1 MVDWKSRGA
10 PIVCLLLLGSC
21 VVGSQ
26 PMPPKVSSSVGCEAL
41 APLASGL
48 AAAFEAAT
56 LAQRAATVEAWH
68 QVVWRWTEAIAHLQR
83 LPPDHPQWAYAQ
95 KKVQEYQGNLAIAQR
110 YAEAT
115 AQLPFP
121 SFNHPMFNAQLQLYW
136 SYQAS
141 FGTPDV
147 LIIGSSRALQGIDPQ
162 RLQAAITSPEGEPLR
177 VFNLSINGLTAQSI
191 DLLLREVLTLE
202 QLPKLILWGDGVRSL
217 NSSRPDATHET
228 LIASPGYQRLQGDQH
243 LAPIIPPPP
252 LTFLPCPETTS
263 RFFAYAAD
271 VERINAQGFLAV
283 PTTFNPERYYQTV
296 PRVPGLY
303 DRDYQRLNLIGN
315 QTAAFDR
322 LWAYLREHQ
331 RHLILINLPVT
342 ASYLDATRQQ
352 VEAEF
357 QTFMATKANQ
367 EGWQFLDLSRQWLN
381 NSSYFADPTHLNQT
395 GATQLSQQLSDRVI
409 QTLTGRSISTPHPI
423 PSPRLQLPPP
433 P

>member
-1 MVDWKSRGA
+1 
-10 PIVCLLLLGSC
+10 L
-21 VVGSQ
+21 
-26 PMPPKVSSSVGCEAL
+26 EA
-41 APLASGL
+41 GL

-56 LAQRAATVEAWH
+56 LAQDAATLEAWH
-68 QVVWRWTEAIAHLQR
+68 QVVWRWTEAIAQLQR
-83 LPPDHPQWAYAQ
+83 LPPEHPQWAYAQ

-110 YAEAT
+110 YAQAT
-115 AQLPFP
+115 AIPPFP
-121 SFNHPMFNAQLQLYW
+121 SFNNPIFNAQLQLYW

-147 LIIGSSRALQGIDPQ
+147 LIVGSSRALQGIDPQ
-162 RLQAAITSPEGEPLR
+162 RLQTAIALPEGEPLR

-191 DLLLREVLTLE
+191 DLLLREVITPA
-202 QLPKLILWGDGVRSL
+202 QLPRLILWADGVRSL
-217 NSSRPDATHET
+217 NSSRPDSTHET

-243 LAPIIPPPP
+243 LAPTTPPPP

-263 RFFAYAAD
+263 RTIAYAA
-271 VERINAQGFLAV
+271 EFQRINAQGFLAV
-283 PTTFNPERYYQTV
+283 SATFNPDRYYQTA

-303 DRDYQRLNLIGN
+303 DRDYQRLNLIGI

-322 LWAYLREHQ
+322 LWVYLREQ
-331 RHLILINLPVT
+331 QSQLIFINLPVT
-342 ASYLDATRQQ
+342 ASYLDVTRQQ

-381 NSSYFADPTHLNQT
+381 NPGYFADPTHLNQT
-395 GATQLSQQLSDRVI
+395 GAAQLSQQLSDRI
-409 QTLTGRSISTPHPI
+409 TQTLTGRSSPE
-423 PSPRLQLPPP
+423 PSPSPSPSPSPTILLPPP